1 MLFIDSASS
10 DAEVGAELERGCG
23 GEPSFLY
30 NVSEGLGGLRQDVTE
45 KDRSSNVFLEAQ
57 KWVGS
62 SSSPC
67 REHPRQGCHLF

>member
-30 NVSEGLGGLRQDVTE
+30 NVSERFGGLRQAVTAR
-45 KDRSSNVFLEAQ
+45 K
-57 KWVGS
+57 
-62 SSSPC
+62 
-67 REHPRQGCHLF
+67 